1 MFATQRRRFTR
12 AQQAPEWSEAVVRE
26 ALDGGIWL
34 MQDGRSARQ
43 AVSCLITPQPGDV
56 VLLVRTAE
64 GRYHVLHVLDRE
76 EREEVVMAV
85 PGAQRLSIRQPDV
98 DVTAEKT
105 ISMRAADTVDITAA
119 RGPLSLNARNV
130 FTSAAESLVQTASH
144 YVGQV
149 EHFLV
154 TARQLLRIDSE
165 QALITARQDAK
176 IDAERVS
183 LG

>member
-1 MFATQRRRFTR
+1 M
-12 AQQAPEWSEAVVRE
+12 QQHAPEWSEAVIHSS
-26 ALDGGIWL
+26 LDDGLWL

-43 AVSCLITPQPGDV
+43 AVSCLITPQAGDE

-64 GRYHVLHVLDRE
+64 GRYHVLHVLDRV
-76 EREEVVMAV
+76 EREQVVMTV
-85 PGAQRLSIRQPDV
+85 PGAQRLTIRQPDV
-98 DVTAEKT
+98 DVSAEQT
-105 ISMRAADTVDITAA
+105 ISMRAADGVDITAA
-119 RGPLSLNARNV
+119 RGSLSLNARNV
-130 FTSAAESLVQTASH
+130 FTSAAESLVQTAYH

-154 TARQLLRIDSE
+154 SARQLLRIDSE
-165 QALITARQDAK
+165 QALVTARQDAK